1 MPREAVYTLRIDTR
15 QAQAEYRRFLTDV
28 QRQTQ
33 ASMRTMNAQAG
44 GARASGGAAQS
55 PESALASLRA
65 VKAGIVAFA
74 GAAVVRQIASTTIEL
89 TDLGTE
95 ARRAGVAFEYISGG
109 ADKAAANL
117 AAIQRASQG
126 TLTTLDAQRIATSAL
141 NLGLAKNAEE
151 LERVTTISR
160 GIVSVSPVIND
171 MQSAF
176 SELSLTLANMSWRR
190 LDQLG
195 LSVEEVR
202 AKYDALRE
210 ADASLSDQAAFSQAV
225 LDTAEQKFG
234 ELARGADM
242 AATGLERIRVKWA
255 EMRVEVG
262 KEIEGSGFFD
272 AVANDIDRMD
282 AKIAQATAEGAVSNA
297 TRGRNRARGGMIEMD
312 TLATQLSNSSLKTS
326 DDAILIA
333 SFRAQ
338 AELYRR
344 ELAQLNQE
352 WMAAQ
357 IEAAKLN
364 PELMEQAQAMGA
376 LTDAINPATQTLGQ
390 YTDEAA
396 KAAEASAEL
405 AEMQAH
411 AAEVRQKLDDAIQA
425 GASSIQRSVFSDTGD
440 IQASIR
446 AYDNAERSLR
456 SYVSAAQEA
465 GVGMD
470 TLLNLMPEIVA
481 QLGEQVANLTRA
493 TDGAARLT
501 EANTALAQSL
511 GAASTAMVIYSR
523 NLAAMGTTALNV
535 AGAIASAAATGAP
548 GRRSAR
554 IPFVGGL
561 NADQVS
567 AAGTPALAR
576 EYKGMSVAAKETLDA
591 WKDAASSTASAWKA
605 ELESALQ
612 GIPGL
617 FDTSP
622 VTAEDM
628 AAAAAGTYQEKP
640 DEYLRQLRDEV
651 RNGKDYPNVDI
662 VDAATRAGID
672 PNLPKEEILRQFEG
686 MWADSSLFAEGRNLD
701 LINQD
706 AVQAALDRNARSQ
719 SGEAAIMR
727 LFGIEPAGGGGMGGA
742 TFTGAGGEGASG
754 LGGVGEGMG
763 KAIESGFKEYDFSAA
778 TKSMADS
785 LLSAVNQEENAAA
798 FQAVGGA
805 AAGKVFEGFSEG
817 VGDYDWAAAILAA
830 IAEQM
835 SGEYDDE

>member
-1 MPREAVYTLRIDTR
+1 
-15 QAQAEYRRFLTDV
+15 
-28 QRQTQ
+28 
-33 ASMRTMNAQAG
+33 MRTMNAQAG
-44 GARASGGAAQS
+44 GARASGGNVQS

-65 VKAGIVAFA
+65 VKAGVAAFV
-74 GAAVVRQIASTTIEL
+74 GSAVVRQIASTTIEL
-89 TDLGTE
+89 TELGTE

-126 TLTTLDAQRIATSAL
+126 TLSTLDAQRIATSAL
-141 NLGLAKNAEE
+141 NLGLAKNADE

-160 GIVSVSPVIND
+160 GIVAVSPVIND

-195 LSVEEVR
+195 LSVDEVR
-202 AKYDALRE
+202 TKYDDLRK

-234 ELARGADM
+234 ELASSADF
-242 AATGLERIRVKWA
+242 AATGLESVRAKWA
-255 EMRVEVG
+255 DMRA
-262 KEIEGSGFFD
+262 EIGQELNIDGVLKKVAD
-272 AVANDIDRMD
+272 AMD
-282 AKIAQATAEGAVSNA
+282 ARARMGARFEVEDSLRLINSDRNLA
-297 TRGRNRARGGMIEMD
+297 RNR
-312 TLATQLSNSSLKTS
+312 LAATELSASRNSDNPIVYAALK
-326 DDAILIA
+326 
-333 SFRAQ
+333 AQ
-338 AELYRR
+338 AELLRR
-344 ELAQLNQE
+344 EIAGLNQQWVE
-352 WMAAQ
+352 GTLAL
-357 IEAAKLN
+357 AKMN
-364 PELMEQAQAMGA
+364 PEIMAQAEAFGS
-376 LTDAINPATQTLGQ
+376 LTAAIDPATQSVQDLNTAAAETAPNDALQKVIDDAAAMADAIGKAVDSAGRASESRV
-390 YTDEAA
+390 YAITGNADEAVA
-396 KAAEASAEL
+396 AYESITASLWDFVRAQQAAGKSDETILNLLDAEAKRVGEISGL
-405 AEMQAH
+405 
-411 AAEVRQKLDDAIQA
+411 
-425 GASSIQRSVFSDTGD
+425 
-440 IQASIR
+440 
-446 AYDNAERSLR
+446 YD
-456 SYVSAAQEA
+456 
-465 GVGMD
+465 
-470 TLLNLMPEIVA
+470 VA
-481 QLGEQVANLTRA
+481 V
-493 TDGAARLT
+493 DGATRLT
-501 EANTALAQSL
+501 TANTILAQSL
-511 GAASTAMVIYSR
+511 GSAATAMAIYSQ
-523 NLAAMGTTALNV
+523 NLTAMGSTALNV

-567 AAGTPALAR
+567 AAGAPALAR

-662 VDAATRAGID
+662 MDAATRAGID

-686 MWADSSLFAEGRNLD
+686 MWADSSLFAEGQNLD

>member
-1 MPREAVYTLRIDTR
+1 ML
-15 QAQAEYRRFLTDV
+15 
-28 QRQTQ
+28 
-33 ASMRTMNAQAG
+33 SAG
-44 GARASGGAAQS
+44 LQARA
-55 PESALASLRA
+55 
-65 VKAGIVAFA
+65 
-74 GAAVVRQIASTTIEL
+74 EL
-89 TDLGTE
+89 
-95 ARRAGVAFEYISGG
+95 F
-109 ADKAAANL
+109 
-117 AAIQRASQG
+117 
-126 TLTTLDAQRIATSAL
+126 
-141 NLGLAKNAEE
+141 
-151 LERVTTISR
+151 
-160 GIVSVSPVIND
+160 
-171 MQSAF
+171 
-176 SELSLTLANMSWRR
+176 
-190 LDQLG
+190 
-195 LSVEEVR
+195 
-202 AKYDALRE
+202 
-210 ADASLSDQAAFSQAV
+210 
-225 LDTAEQKFG
+225 
-234 ELARGADM
+234 
-242 AATGLERIRVKWA
+242 
-255 EMRVEVG
+255 
-262 KEIEGSGFFD
+262 
-272 AVANDIDRMD
+272 
-282 AKIAQATAEGAVSNA
+282 
-297 TRGRNRARGGMIEMD
+297 
-312 TLATQLSNSSLKTS
+312 
-326 DDAILIA
+326 
-333 SFRAQ
+333 
-338 AELYRR
+338 RR

-352 WMAAQ
+352 WVAAQ
-357 IEAAKLN
+357 VEASKLN
-364 PELMEQAQAMGA
+364 PELTAQAEAMGA
-376 LTDAINPATQTLGQ
+376 LTDAINPATQ
-390 YTDEAA
+390 
-396 KAAEASAEL
+396 SL
-405 AEMQAH
+405 AEMNAA
-411 AAEVRQKLDDAIQA
+411 AAESGGGEALKQVMEDAAAMADAIGKAVDSAGRASESRVYAITGNADEAVAAYESITASLWDFVRAQQA
-425 GASSIQRSVFSDTGD
+425 AGKSDET
-440 IQASIR
+440 I
-446 AYDNAERSLR
+446 
-456 SYVSAAQEA
+456 
-465 GVGMD
+465 
-470 TLLNLMPEIVA
+470 LNLLDAEAKRVGEISGLYDVA
-481 QLGEQVANLTRA
+481 V
-493 TDGAARLT
+493 DGATRLT
-501 EANTALAQSL
+501 TANTILAQSL
-511 GAASTAMVIYSR
+511 GSAATAMAIYSQ
-523 NLAAMGTTALNV
+523 NLSAMGTTALNV

-567 AAGTPALAR
+567 AAGAPAMQR
-576 EYKGMSVAAKETLDA
+576 EYKGMSLAAKETLDA

-701 LINQD
+701 LINQE

-742 TFTGAGGEGASG
+742 TFTGAGGEGAAG